1 MAYDGPNPAPLLA
14 RLRDMDHIDRRAF
27 LAATATGAAAAAL
40 AACNSAGVSASG
52 RTAAGGSPSSG
63 LAASSTTAQTAV
75 GGSAGTAAAPTLAD
89 WKKLAGEIKGVVLL
103 PGSTPY
109 AQDKLLFN
117 PEFDGAKPQAVIR
130 PKIASDV
137 QRSVAFATQHGLHVT
152 PRSGG
157 HSYIGASAADG
168 TVVIDLREMAA
179 VQAAGSSVSVQAG
192 ANLYSVHA
200 TLAGRSRT
208 IPTGTCPTV
217 GTSGLTLGGGIGT
230 ESRAH
235 GLTCDRL
242 QSVQLVLPDARLVT
256 ATASSNSDI
265 FWAARGG
272 SSAIPGVVTG
282 LGYGTYAT
290 GNRGIFRATFPVGS
304 AAQVLEG
311 WASWLG
317 SASRDWWA
325 NVHLNL
331 ASGELRPSIIGVC
344 TAGRELVALSSLQ
357 RHIGARA
364 TSTSHF
370 QRSYLSTVQYFGG
383 GTTSA
388 RAPFTAGTDLVG
400 TMTSTAAAAIVRGT
414 LAAGRRSV
422 STIVD
427 PLDGAVHDISGSSSA
442 FPWRSHQASI
452 QWYTG
457 GTDYSGARSWIA
469 AAHAAVRSVS
479 AGGYVNYLEIGV
491 SGSRYFA
498 GNTSKLRSVHQKYD
512 PHGLMHL
519 PFTL

>member
-1 MAYDGPNPAPLLA
+1 
-14 RLRDMDHIDRRAF
+14 MDHIDRRAF
-27 LAATATGAAAAAL
+27 LAVTAAGAAAAAL
-40 AACNSAGVSASG
+40 AGCSPTSSRAAGSA
-52 RTAAGGSPSSG
+52 AAGGESSSAG
-63 LAASSTTAQTAV
+63 LAATSSSGQ
-75 GGSAGTAAAPTLAD
+75 SAAAGATGGPTLAD
-89 WKKLAGEIKGVVLL
+89 WKQLAGQIQGVVLL

-117 PEFDGAKPQAVIR
+117 PEYDGAKPQAVIR
-130 PKIASDV
+130 PKTTTDV
-137 QRSVAFATQHGLHVT
+137 QRSIAFSSKYGLHVS

-179 VQAAGSSVSVQAG
+179 VDASGSSVSVQAG

-200 TLAGRSRT
+200 TLAGRNRT

-217 GTSGLTLGGGIGT
+217 GTSGLTLGGGLGT

-235 GLTCDRL
+235 GLTCDRVE
-242 QSVQLVLPDARLVT
+242 SVQLVLPDSSLVT
-256 ATASSNSDI
+256 ATASTNSDLY
-265 FWAARGG
+265 WAARGG
-272 SSAIPGVVTG
+272 SSAIPGVVTS
-282 LGYGTYAT
+282 LGYGTYST
-290 GNRGIFRATFPVGS
+290 TDRGIFRATFPVGS
-304 AAQVLEG
+304 ATQVLEG

-325 NVHLNL
+325 NVHLDL
-331 ASGELRPSIIGVC
+331 SGGSLRPSILGVC
-344 TAGRELVALSSLQ
+344 TAGRELLALSSLQ

-388 RAPFTAGTDLVG
+388 RAPFTAGTDLVR
-400 TMTSTAAAAIVRGT
+400 TMTSSAAAAIVQGT
-414 LAAGRRSV
+414 LAAGHRSV
-422 STIVD
+422 AAIVD
-427 PLDGAVHDISGSSSA
+427 PLDGAVHDVAVSAGA

-452 QWYTG
+452 QWYAG
-457 GTDYSGARSWIA
+457 GSDYAGARSWIS
-469 AAHAAVRSVS
+469 AAHSAVRSVS
-479 AGGYVNYLEIGV
+479 VGGYVNYLESGV
-491 SGSRYFA
+491 AGSRYFA
-498 GNTSKLRSVHQKYD
+498 ENTSKLNSVHQKYD